1 MRACGL
7 HDVLQEPGEIAAED
21 GEREDSRVSQLALQE
36 HPKKRCKGP
45 SKQMQ
50 ETIIFWRI

>member
-21 GEREDSRVSQLALQE
+21 GDREDSRVSQLALQE
-36 HPKKRCKGP
+36 RPKKARKEP
-45 SKQMQ
+45 SKQM
-50 ETIIFWRI
+50 EEAYLN